1 VGKNSAAA
9 TVSSDEEGGFMR
21 QTAKD
26 IQYMRKSLVPARS
39 MTEAAASD
47 RMKKLVQQAVTT
59 RTTQINDAVHLFVHQ
74 SKSAKIEAKEAKKKV
89 Q

>member
-1 VGKNSAAA
+1 
-9 TVSSDEEGGFMR
+9 MR

-26 IQYMRKSLVPARS
+26 IQYMRNSLVPARS